1 VLSLLIIPQSRTL
14 SSAAAQAT
22 VKPPI
27 QVFGLEGRYAT
38 ALYSAASKLSQ
49 LDQVEKDLTALQAT
63 IRSDKKLREHVTSP
77 IINKKV
83 MATALKEAAEKLRF
97 APATANLLGLLAD
110 NGRLKRLDTVINA
123 YKTIMAA
130 HTNWRWRSSR
140 TLNRATASTS
150 TSTRI
155 LTSRTRLARVHQ
167 HAHQVEGGKEPAQT
181 SADEALRQQEASQAG
196 RRPRRWKHN
205 RSRRQQRGGVGGAG
219 AD

>member
-1 VLSLLIIPQSRTL
+1 MASVNKLAILSRTL

-22 VKPPI
+22 VKPPV

-63 IRSDKKLREHVTSP
+63 IRGDKKLREYVTSP

-83 MATALKEAAEKLRF
+83 MATALKEASEKLRF

-110 NGRLKRLDTVINA
+110 NGRLKKLDTVINA

-130 HTNWRWRSSR
+130 HRGEVVCEVVTAKPLDSSQSKQ
-140 TLNRATASTS
+140 LEGALKSFLKGNESLK
-150 TSTRI
+150 I
-155 LTSRTRLARVHQ
+155 TSRVDPSII
-167 HAHQVEGGKEPAQT
+167 GGLIVSIGDKYVDMSIATKVKLYTDVIQT
-181 SADEALRQQEASQAG
+181 AA
-196 RRPRRWKHN
+196 
-205 RSRRQQRGGVGGAG
+205 
-219 AD
+219 

>member
-1 VLSLLIIPQSRTL
+1 LVLSLLIIPQSRTL

-22 VKPPI
+22 VKPPV

-63 IRSDKKLREHVTSP
+63 IRGDKKLREYVTSP

-83 MATALKEAAEKLRF
+83 MATALKEASEKLRF

-110 NGRLKRLDTVINA
+110 NGRLKKLDTVINA

-130 HTNWRWRSSR
+130 HRGEVVCEVVTAKPLDSSQSKQ
-140 TLNRATASTS
+140 LEGALKSFLKGNESLK
-150 TSTRI
+150 I
-155 LTSRTRLARVHQ
+155 TSRVDPSII
-167 HAHQVEGGKEPAQT
+167 GGLIVSIGDKYVDMSIATKVKLYTDVIQT
-181 SADEALRQQEASQAG
+181 AA
-196 RRPRRWKHN
+196 
-205 RSRRQQRGGVGGAG
+205 
-219 AD
+219 

>member
-1 VLSLLIIPQSRTL
+1 MACVNKLAILSRTL

-22 VKPPI
+22 VKPPV

-63 IRSDKKLREHVTSP
+63 IRSDKKLREYVTSP

-83 MATALKEAAEKLRF
+83 MATALKEASEKLRF

-110 NGRLKRLDTVINA
+110 NGRLKKLDTVINA

-130 HTNWRWRSSR
+130 HRGEVVCEVV
-140 TLNRATASTS
+140 TAKPLDASQS
-150 TSTRI
+150 KQLEGALKSFLKGNESLKI
-155 LTSRTRLARVHQ
+155 TSRVDPSII
-167 HAHQVEGGKEPAQT
+167 GGLIVSIGDKYVDMSIATKVKLYTDVIQT
-181 SADEALRQQEASQAG
+181 AA
-196 RRPRRWKHN
+196 
-205 RSRRQQRGGVGGAG
+205 
-219 AD
+219 

>member
-1 VLSLLIIPQSRTL
+1 MACVNKLAILSRTL

-130 HTNWRWRSSR
+130 HRGEVVCEVVTAKPLDSSQSKQ
-140 TLNRATASTS
+140 LEGALKSFLKGNESLK
-150 TSTRI
+150 I
-155 LTSRTRLARVHQ
+155 TSRVDPSII
-167 HAHQVEGGKEPAQT
+167 GGLIVSIGDKYVDMSIATKVKLYTDVIQT
-181 SADEALRQQEASQAG
+181 AA
-196 RRPRRWKHN
+196 
-205 RSRRQQRGGVGGAG
+205 
-219 AD
+219 

>member
-1 VLSLLIIPQSRTL
+1 MASVNKLAILSRTL

-22 VKPPI
+22 VKPPV

-63 IRSDKKLREHVTSP
+63 IRGDKKLREYVTSP

-83 MATALKEAAEKLRF
+83 MATALKEASEKLRF

-110 NGRLKRLDTVINA
+110 NGRLKKLDTVINA

-130 HTNWRWRSSR
+130 HRGEVVCEVITAKPLDSSQSKQ
-140 TLNRATASTS
+140 LEGALKSFLKGNESLK
-150 TSTRI
+150 I
-155 LTSRTRLARVHQ
+155 TSRVDPSII
-167 HAHQVEGGKEPAQT
+167 GGLIVSIGDKYVDMSIATKVKLYTDVIQT
-181 SADEALRQQEASQAG
+181 AA
-196 RRPRRWKHN
+196 
-205 RSRRQQRGGVGGAG
+205 
-219 AD
+219 